1 MIFIKIRSEFFQLL
15 SSLIDLVLINE
26 SLKEAETSEPLV
38 ATLRANL
45 KSKLVPLVFYS
56 CDEDS
61 NQVAYFVWQ
70 SILKCL
76 KFLCRPRVAFT
87 DEQTSFWSLMTVKK
101 TFLPKFIALLRHPA
115 NGNAN
120 SQNVELVFVS
130 LLPIVSRLS
139 IVFSS
144 NEEFVEF
151 LRDFFTRVNDGVTR
165 EIAIKVRYNNGVN
178 RNRMI
183 DAFFDCA
190 GFVVGYLNSV
200 EAVDDKVCEKFYEEG
215 VLKYV
220 SGFWETFLK
229 KVLVLKRL

>member
-1 MIFIKIRSEFFQLL
+1 MI
-15 SSLIDLVLINE
+15 LINE
-26 SLKEAETSEPLV
+26 SLKEAETSEPLI
-38 ATLRANL
+38 ASLRTNL
-45 KSKLVPLVFYS
+45 KNKLVPLVFYS

-76 KFLCRPRVAFT
+76 KFLCRPGEAFVE
-87 DEQTSFWSLMTVKK
+87 EQTSFWSLMNVKK
-101 TFLPKFIALLRHPA
+101 TFLPKLIALLRHHA

-139 IVFSS
+139 VVFSTT
-144 NEEFVEF
+144 EEYVEF
-151 LRDFFTRVNDGVTR
+151 LREFFTRVNDGITR
-165 EIAIKVRYNNGVN
+165 EITIKVRFNNGIS

-190 GFVVGYLNSV
+190 AFVVGYLNSA
-200 EAVDDKVCEKFYEEG
+200 EAVDGDKVCEQFYEE
-215 VLKYV
+215 VILKHV
-220 SGFWETFLK
+220 SELIIK
-229 KVLVLKRL
+229 